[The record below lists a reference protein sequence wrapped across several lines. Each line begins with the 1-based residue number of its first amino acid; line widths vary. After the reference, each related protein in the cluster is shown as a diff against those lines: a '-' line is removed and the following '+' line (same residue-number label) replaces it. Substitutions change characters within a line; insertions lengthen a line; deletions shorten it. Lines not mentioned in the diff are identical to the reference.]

1 MIENAFRFQNN
12 MVVVFDRKG
21 RQISKYQGQYEDVKE
36 IVLRDAPPEAL
47 FAHGF
52 TNDGEVRKVPRGDW

>member
-1 MIENAFRFQNN
+1 MIKTAFRFPNN

-21 RQISKYQGQYEDVKE
+21 RQISKYQGQYEDMKE
-36 IVLRDAPPEAL
+36 SVLRDAPPEAL

-52 TNDGEVRKVPRGDW
+52 TNDGELRKVPRGDW